1 MNHEP
6 RYRIYE
12 ADERVTALLVQLV
25 QEHSRAF
32 DMRAA
37 LDFLL
42 AKDPRYEA
50 TKLGEKNSD
59 EVYVK
64 ATSAGYPGIPR
75 LFLLYVINEA
85 AKVIVIHSGH
95 LIPPSS

>member
-12 ADERVTALLVQLV
+12 ADGHVTAHLAQLV
-25 QEHSRAF
+25 QKHPRAF
-32 DMRAA
+32 NMRAA

-42 AKDPRYEA
+42 AKNPRYEA
-50 TKLGEKNSD
+50 VKIGEKDGN

-64 ATSAGYPGIPR
+64 ATSAGYAGIPR
-75 LFLLYVINEA
+75 LFLLYVIDEA
-85 AKVIVIHSGH
+85 AKEVVIHSGH
-95 LIPPSS
+95 LI